1 MKSLTI
7 GQVIYVLSNKAQ
19 KIVPA
24 IVVEEVVVKKLDGHH
39 VSWKVSVGPAGK
51 EKVID
56 SSRLDGDIY
65 TSLDEIKEVLH
76 KRLAL
81 FLNDIISE
89 AEKRAANWYG
99 EKIKSVTPNKI
110 DAESSE
116 KIDPDQLLVDIE
128 TPSVSNVVPMSG
140 RQQSNSNKPPSST
153 VMGQDELRKR
163 MADIADENVPLG
175 GQDGRQVVDSQ
186 EVNLPDGQT
195 VRVNIKI

>member
-24 IVVEEVVVKKLDGHH
+24 IVVEEVVVKKLDGHY

-89 AEKRAANWYG
+89 AEKRATNWYG
-99 EKIKSVTPNKI
+99 EKIKSVVPKG
-110 DAESSE
+110 DSESSE

-128 TPSVSNVVPMSG
+128 TPSNVVPMPA
-140 RQQSNSNKPPSST
+140 RQQNGKPQGSSA

-163 MADIADENVPLG
+163 MAEIADENVPLG
-175 GQDGRQVVDSQ
+175 GQDGRQTVDSQ

>member
-56 SSRLDGDIY
+56 STRLDGDIY
-65 TSLDEIKEVLH
+65 TSLDEIKDVLH

-89 AEKRAANWYG
+89 AEKRATNWYG
-99 EKIKSVTPNKI
+99 EKTKI
-110 DAESSE
+110 VARADSESSE

-128 TPSVSNVVPMSG
+128 TPSMAGNSNVVPMT
-140 RQQSNSNKPPSST
+140 RQNGNGKAPPT
-153 VMGQDELRKR
+153 MAQDELRKR
-163 MADIADENVPLG
+163 MAAIADENVPLG
-175 GQDGRQVVDSQ
+175 GEAGRQTIDSQ